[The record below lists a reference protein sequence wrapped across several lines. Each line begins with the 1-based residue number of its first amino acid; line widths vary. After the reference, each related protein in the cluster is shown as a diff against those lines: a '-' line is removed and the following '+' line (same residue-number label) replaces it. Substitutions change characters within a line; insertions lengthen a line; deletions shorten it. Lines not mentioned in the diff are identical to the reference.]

1 MARASQKRTR
11 HRCLNPHHPRGKP
24 RQASRA
30 PRRLHSTAGHRDRP
44 PLSARFAGSSLRPE
58 KKKGRGTAT
67 SPIPM
72 QSLHRALRHHGSRG
86 KLDTPPAVR
95 IRLTPSKREGKAPPP
110 RPCHPRALGGQG
122 GSRGRLD
129 PSLPPPPPPG
139 RLPRFA
145 GSSLGPEKKDEAPPP
160 RPSPSPGPQE
170 PAAATAGWTLA
181 GISAPVCTSTHLCH
195 HRAFRGR
202 GGGGCVCV
210 EPRQARIPAPPPP
223 RGPPAFECRRPPP
236 AAGLRPAP
244 RGERLYPSHRSPTA
258 DGACRW
264 LRLSLTPPAPRTHR
278 LGLSGKNRGT
288 AVTNRRKK
296 RAKPPGD
303 TA

>member
-1 MARASQKRTR
+1 MPLSSRFAGSSLGPEKKEGRGAATSLVPCRPFHRALLQEGKPGQARHHGPPPPMARASQKRTR

-202 GGGGCVCV
+202 GRGCLLYTSD
-210 EPRQARIPAPPPP
+210 
-223 RGPPAFECRRPPP
+223 
-236 AAGLRPAP
+236 AAD
-244 RGERLYPSHRSPTA
+244 E
-258 DGACRW
+258 
-264 LRLSLTPPAPRTHR
+264 
-278 LGLSGKNRGT
+278 
-288 AVTNRRKK
+288 
-296 RAKPPGD
+296 
-303 TA
+303 